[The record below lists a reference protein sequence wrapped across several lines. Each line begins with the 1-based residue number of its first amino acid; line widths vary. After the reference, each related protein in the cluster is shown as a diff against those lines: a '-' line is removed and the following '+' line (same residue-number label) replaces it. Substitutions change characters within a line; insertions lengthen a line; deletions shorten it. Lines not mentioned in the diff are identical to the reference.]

1 MAVTNRP
8 VLAADVRRED
18 ILLVLL
24 LASKE
29 AVPVRV
35 PGTLVDNLLELVVN
49 RLTLLDD
56 LLPRR
61 EALLCTGVLLPL
73 ADSFV
78 FLLSELVRDS
88 EEDVCPSLIVLVPI
102 TSVLSENS

>member
-24 LASKE
+24 LASRE

-35 PGTLVDNLLELVVN
+35 PGTLVDNLLELVVK
-49 RLTLLDD
+49 TYPLLDD

-61 EALLCTGVLLPL
+61 EALLCTEVLLPL

-78 FLLSELVRDS
+78 FLPSELVRDS
-88 EEDVCPSLIVLVPI
+88 EDDVCPGLLVPV
-102 TSVLSENS
+102 TPVLSENS